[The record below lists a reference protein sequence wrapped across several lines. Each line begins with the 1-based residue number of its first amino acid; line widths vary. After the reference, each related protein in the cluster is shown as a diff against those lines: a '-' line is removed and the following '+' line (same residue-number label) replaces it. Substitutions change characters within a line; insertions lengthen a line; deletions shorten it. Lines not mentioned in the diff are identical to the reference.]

1 MAERRE
7 LSVVDDPLEARKPAS
22 LPQADASPTPA
33 RSYGQ
38 ETAARRPGSTGSGG
52 IRVVAARVPVSLAD
66 RLEGAALEL
75 RRRGLG
81 KVAQQELLAALLW
94 RYVDDRADDSL
105 DGLEELIRAYRTGS
119 SSSG

>member
-7 LSVVDDPLEARKPAS
+7 LSVVDDPLEPRKPAEGAS
-22 LPQADASPTPA
+22 STAPADAHQDRAAPR
-33 RSYGQ
+33 RS
-38 ETAARRPGSTGSGG
+38 SGSGP
-52 IRVVAARVPVSLAD
+52 IRVVAARVPVELAD

-94 RYVDDRADDSL
+94 RYVDDRAGESL
-105 DGLEELIRAYRTGS
+105 VGLEELVRAYRAGGS
-119 SSSG
+119 ESV